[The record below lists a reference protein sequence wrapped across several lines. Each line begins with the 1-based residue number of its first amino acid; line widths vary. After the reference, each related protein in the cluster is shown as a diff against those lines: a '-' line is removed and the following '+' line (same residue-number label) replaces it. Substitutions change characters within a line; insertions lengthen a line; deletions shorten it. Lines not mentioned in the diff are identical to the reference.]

1 MAAQMAGAGGA
12 SWVNAR
18 YVFVYTCLC
27 HSVPVFSFV
36 RWRYRL
42 LLPAFAFIFL
52 HPRGPDHWSP
62 LSWGRRA
69 CPGYRYCICSTFFA
83 RPPSCSCPKSA
94 PSLPLGVFPFR
105 FNSPQSSNSFFP
117 SFFSPTSISASSWIL
132 SCQLLLS
139 SLLPLSFL
147 WVTSLILSFFSRL
160 LSIHPPFYLHPL
172 SRRFPPIITDFTSSA
187 TSSPS
192 LPSPCYTALQ
202 QLNRWKTQLSSVL
215 SHPCFLLAFY
225 KTPGHRKAAIYHGR
239 GATPRDT
246 KAFEAVINLKH
257 VGGMFQSVEE
267 RVRKHSAPCSPWQDC
282 RWHTEPGSDPG
293 LISGMW
299 FLPKA

>member
-1 MAAQMAGAGGA
+1 MQIGLLRWRGRGGA

-69 CPGYRYCICSTFFA
+69 CPGYRYGICSTFFA
-83 RPPSCSCPKSA
+83 RPPSCSCPKSG

-117 SFFSPTSISASSWIL
+117 SFFPQLPFLLQVESSHVSCFFLLCFLFPSFGSRLSFFPFFPGYSPSTPL
-132 SCQLLLS
+132 STFTLYPADFLLS
-139 SLLPLSFL
+139 SPISLPLPLPLPPCLHLVIQRSHSWTDEKHNSQASFPTHVFCL
-147 WVTSLILSFFSRL
+147 PFTKLQGIVRQPFITAAELHHVTPK
-160 LSIHPPFYLHPL
+160 H
-172 SRRFPPIITDFTSSA
+172 SRRS
-187 TSSPS
+187 
-192 LPSPCYTALQ
+192 
-202 QLNRWKTQLSSVL
+202 
-215 SHPCFLLAFY
+215 
-225 KTPGHRKAAIYHGR
+225 
-239 GATPRDT
+239 
-246 KAFEAVINLKH
+246 
-257 VGGMFQSVEE
+257 
-267 RVRKHSAPCSPWQDC
+267 
-282 RWHTEPGSDPG
+282 
-293 LISGMW
+293 
-299 FLPKA
+299 

>member
-1 MAAQMAGAGGA
+1 MAGAGGA

-69 CPGYRYCICSTFFA
+69 CPGYRYGICSTFFA

-147 WVTSLILSFFSRL
+147 WITSLILSFFSRL
-160 LSIHPPFYLHPL
+160 LSIHPLSTFTLYPADFLLSSPISLPLPLPLPPCLHLVIQRSNSWTDEKHNSQASFPTHVFCLPFTKLQGIVRQPFITAAALHHVTPKH
-172 SRRFPPIITDFTSSA
+172 SRRS
-187 TSSPS
+187 
-192 LPSPCYTALQ
+192 
-202 QLNRWKTQLSSVL
+202 
-215 SHPCFLLAFY
+215 
-225 KTPGHRKAAIYHGR
+225 
-239 GATPRDT
+239 
-246 KAFEAVINLKH
+246 
-257 VGGMFQSVEE
+257 
-267 RVRKHSAPCSPWQDC
+267 
-282 RWHTEPGSDPG
+282 
-293 LISGMW
+293 
-299 FLPKA
+299 

>member
-1 MAAQMAGAGGA
+1 MQIGLLRWRGRGGA

-69 CPGYRYCICSTFFA
+69 CPGYRYGICSTFFA
-83 RPPSCSCPKSA
+83 RPPSCSCPKSG

-117 SFFSPTSISASSWIL
+117 SFFPQLPFLLQVESSHV
-132 SCQLLLS
+132 SCFFLLCFLF
-139 SLLPLSFL
+139 PSFG
-147 WVTSLILSFFSRL
+147 SRLSFF
-160 LSIHPPFYLHPL
+160 PF
-172 SRRFPPIITDFTSSA
+172 FPGY
-187 TSSPS
+187 SPS
-192 LPSPCYTALQ
+192 TPFLPSPSILQ
-202 QLNRWKTQLSSVL
+202 ISSYHHRFHFLCHFLSL
-215 SHPCFLLAFY
+215 PAFTLLY
-225 KTPGHRKAAIYHGR
+225 
-239 GATPRDT
+239 
-246 KAFEAVINLKH
+246 
-257 VGGMFQSVEE
+257 
-267 RVRKHSAPCSPWQDC
+267 SAPTVEQMKNTTLKRPFPPMFSACLLQNS
-282 RWHTEPGSDPG
+282 RAS
-293 LISGMW
+293 
-299 FLPKA
+299 